1 MILEVD
7 NVELYFNNKP
17 ILNGVYLKAETG
29 KVTSILGS
37 NGSGKSCLL
46 QIAFGT
52 LKAKYS
58 LIRIDKKPILKPLFL
73 TKTTSFLPQHHLTPN
88 NMKVISAFKLFQV
101 NWDVFIS
108 EFPQFE
114 IFKNKTFHRL
124 SGGERRLFEIYLIL
138 KKEAKIVLLDE
149 PFNGIEP
156 LFIDKIKRLITEEK
170 QQKIIL
176 LTDHRYT
183 DVIDIS
189 DTIYLLKNGCSKL
202 INNLSELE
210 DYKYLNIGS
219 LSK

>member
-17 ILNGVYLKAETG
+17 ILNGVYLKVETG

-189 DTIYLLKNGCSKL
+189 DTISLLKNGCSKL